1 VGFDFGTSCSKVV
14 LRTPLYNNARAFA
27 VPFETVGHE
36 SCRYLL
42 PSVLWIG
49 NDDRISLARI
59 EGGLLLRDIKYH
71 LMFNKPV
78 PAVNGP
84 PDGAFHDAKTVA
96 VGFLAL
102 ALREARRWF
111 LKEQKTL
118 YGHLDLR
125 WTFNLGL
132 PSADFAD
139 ESLCNGYERVAKAAW
154 ALSVKTGEL
163 DLQDATESLNSP
175 QEWDHL
181 NDREAA
187 EIQPIPEVAAE
198 VAGYA
203 KSTLRDE
210 GLHVLV
216 DIGATTLD
224 VCSFVLHTRDRDDC
238 YSLLTADVQPLGASM
253 LYRER
258 VSAVRKA
265 VDEHVG
271 KLWNRYD
278 PVSAMSDDV
287 EDYSPCHD
295 SVAAAIRLHDRSYGK
310 ECRQT
315 MMKTIIDLR
324 TKRDPRS
331 PRWQSMMPLF
341 LSGGG
346 SVMPFYRSLIKELSS
361 YIKKLYDPCQGI
373 RSLSLPRPE
382 NFVADVDEQ
391 TYHRLAVA
399 WGLSYAQTDIGTVS
413 RPSEAEDVPPRE
425 RYDWGGRE
433 FISKDMV

>member
-1 VGFDFGTSCSKVV
+1 MSASTQFADTSGREVCDVVVGFDFGTSCSKVV

-27 VPFETVGHE
+27 TPFETVGHE

-49 NDDRISLARI
+49 NDDRMSLSRI
-59 EGGLLLRDIKYH
+59 DGGLLLRDIKYH
-71 LMFNKPV
+71 LMFKTPV

-84 PDGAFHDAKTVA
+84 PGGVLHDAKAVA

-102 ALREARRWF
+102 ALREARGWF

-125 WTFNLGL
+125 WAFNLGL

-139 ESLCNGYERVAKAAW
+139 ESLCNEYERVAKAAW

-163 DLQDATESLNSP
+163 GLSDATELLNSP
-175 QEWDHL
+175 QDWDHL
-181 NDREAA
+181 SDRDAA
-187 EIQPIPEVAAE
+187 DIQPIPEVAAE

-210 GLHVLV
+210 GLHILV

-224 VCSFVLHTRDRDDC
+224 VCSFLLYKPDEGADDC
-238 YSLLTADVQPLGASM
+238 YALLTADVQALGAST

-271 KLWNRYD
+271 KLWNQYD

-295 SVAAAIRLHDRSYGK
+295 SVAESIRLHDGNYRK
-310 ECRQT
+310 ECRQK

-324 TKRDPRS
+324 TKRDPNS
-331 PRWQSMMPLF
+331 PRWQSAMPLF
-341 LSGGG
+341 LSDGG
-346 SVMPFYRSLIKELSS
+346 SVMPFYQSLIKELSS
-361 YIKKLYDPCQGI
+361 CIKARI
-373 RSLSLPRPE
+373 RSLSR
-382 NFVADVDEQ
+382 NTKSVADE
-391 TYHRLAVA
+391 T
-399 WGLSYAQTDIGTVS
+399 
-413 RPSEAEDVPPRE
+413 
-425 RYDWGGRE
+425 
-433 FISKDMV
+433 